1 MLMIWSLRQ
10 SLNLITPLSCT
21 SVKLISK
28 SLLIKGLNQSYF
40 ISRWNMIVPVSVV
53 QGPVV
58 RRPIRANPELNF
70 NPGLFFFIKSIFS
83 DNFLYSF

>member
-28 SLLIKGLNQSYF
+28 SLLIKGLNQSHF

-58 RRPIRANPELNF
+58 RRPIRANPELNWS
-70 NPGLFFFIKSIFS
+70 LFFFIKSIFS